1 MQKKKHVLAAMTS
14 TRNTHAASII
24 LPLNEHSWAG
34 KPQLSFST
42 MELYSYEWQI
52 LPAAM

>member
-1 MQKKKHVLAAMTS
+1 MTS

-34 KPQLSFST
+34 KPQRTSFST
-42 MELYSYEWQI
+42 MELYSYGHPETI
-52 LPAAM
+52 KSKVTMNSEGD